1 MKPEDTPITPKV
13 ASLQLGSDAVTIRMS
28 PLFEALRNSARH
40 LIKEPPPSSPW
51 VKQPSAAVIIAQTAI
66 EVCTERIITR
76 SLVRRGAEFLSDWV
90 DGRLPN
96 YNVFREDV
104 KALYKAVTED
114 ATIAEQDFWSS
125 GRLKAHVELRNAI
138 AHRGRIAT
146 PEEAAASITVAEQ
159 IIAHMSNIAASTSL
173 DLGDSPT

>member
-1 MKPEDTPITPKV
+1 MKPEDTSITPGGT
-13 ASLQLGSDAVTIRMS
+13 SLQFGSDAPGIRLS

-40 LIKEPPPSSPW
+40 LITEPAPSSPPI
-51 VKQPSAAVIIAQTAI
+51 KQPSAAVIIAQTAI

-90 DGRLPN
+90 DGRVPN

-114 ATIAEQDFWSS
+114 TTITEQDFWSS

-159 IIAHMSNIAASTSL
+159 IIDHMSKAAARKSL
-173 DLGDSPT
+173 DLGDPPT